1 MARMT
6 WPHAPLAR
14 LTLAALAV
22 GLLGACSRPF
32 VLPLPPPPHRDHITA
47 SYESTWRALIRALAA
62 ENVPLRAVARDS
74 GVIASDDIISPIGVY
89 ADCGRLGAVAL
100 EGDALV
106 NFTVFVQ
113 SNGNAGTDVLVN
125 SKMRTQGWRR
135 GDSGRIRTEPIYQCT
150 STGRWEANLLDS
162 LRRLVKE

>member
-1 MARMT
+1 MT
-6 WPHAPLAR
+6 R
-14 LTLAALAV
+14 RALAPRAI
-22 GLLGACSRPF
+22 LLGAGLVLVGLAGCSRVF
-32 VLPLPPPPHRDHITA
+32 VLPLPPPPFRDQVAA
-47 SYESTWRALIRALAA
+47 SYELTWSALIRALAA
-62 ENVPLRAVARDS
+62 DNVPLRTVAKDS
-74 GVIASDDIISPIGVY
+74 GVISSDDIMSPIGVY

-113 SNGNAGTDVLVN
+113 PNGSSGTDVLVN

-135 GDSGRIRTEPIYQCT
+135 GESGRIKADPIYQCT